1 MPQITLYVKETDR
14 PLWDSARR
22 LADSRGESLSALV
35 TTALELVAGR
45 RDAPAAP
52 SGEMARVELVGWDF
66 RNRDVP
72 RTVRF
77 TGAKVAQVGTLS
89 AYLTRARQVVLEEWE
104 LLDERY
110 QTRATVVT
118 SQLPVAHWHD
128 ALGDP
133 TLADAILDRLVHH
146 AHPLTLSGESLRKVT
161 GPPALAQDAQD
172 RAPAPLPTGLTAAS

>member
-1 MPQITLYVKETDR
+1 MPQITLYLKETDR
-14 PLWDSARR
+14 PIWDSARQ
-22 LADSRGESLSALV
+22 LAESRGESLSALV

-45 RDAPAAP
+45 RDAPLAP
-52 SGEMARVELVGWDF
+52 RGEMARVELVGWDF

-110 QTRATVVT
+110 VAVFESFEALQAH
-118 SQLPVAHWHD
+118 PVAQ
-128 ALGDP
+128 ALDHRL
-133 TLADAILDRLVHH
+133 LADI
-146 AHPLTLSGESLRKVT
+146 
-161 GPPALAQDAQD
+161 
-172 RAPAPLPTGLTAAS
+172 AAAVGTPFVETIE

>member
-14 PLWDSARR
+14 PIWDSARR

-77 TGAKVAQVGTLS
+77 TGVKVAQVGTLS

-110 QTRATVVT
+110 VAVFESFEALRAH
-118 SQLPVAHWHD
+118 PVAQ
-128 ALGDP
+128 ALDHRL
-133 TLADAILDRLVHH
+133 LADI
-146 AHPLTLSGESLRKVT
+146 
-161 GPPALAQDAQD
+161 
-172 RAPAPLPTGLTAAS
+172 AAAVGTPFVETIE